1 MKRLY
6 TLLVSL
12 LLCMLCA
19 FTLTACGGGDDDS
32 GKGGAHEHDYQAT
45 EYFDKDNTFAKV
57 LECKNAGCSQKTIT
71 YDSIEITN
79 ADQLVALNQ
88 YFAGSY
94 KFNGASLKV
103 TIKNDIDMTGKSW
116 TPIKISAN
124 NRFAYTFEGAA
135 SGVTITNLNVTG
147 DYAGFFGE
155 VSKELTVKNITVK
168 NSVFTSEEFEDCY
181 AGGLIAFVNG
191 AKVTVNNCSVVDCQI
206 NGYSAAG
213 AIYGKAYKETAD
225 SQPIIIEISNVTVD
239 GNTITS
245 DGFAG
250 GFYGIGADAPVN
262 ALVVNMGKFVLTDN
276 TITSNALD
284 QLSAGV
290 FVGKIGYSRLFFE
303 TAGNATVSQIAS
315 SNQATSNGTE
325 ISANS
330 RLYGRTGWH
339 AGYLKSEVGG
349 LSFGGEITNN
359 ETVN

>member
-1 MKRLY
+1 M
-6 TLLVSL
+6 S
-12 LLCMLCA
+12 
-19 FTLTACGGGDDDS
+19 
-32 GKGGAHEHDYQAT
+32 
-45 EYFDKDNTFAKV
+45 
-57 LECKNAGCSQKTIT
+57 
-71 YDSIEITN
+71 
-79 ADQLVALNQ
+79 
-88 YFAGSY
+88 
-94 KFNGASLKV
+94 
-103 TIKNDIDMTGKSW
+103 
-116 TPIKISAN
+116 
-124 NRFAYTFEGAA
+124 
-135 SGVTITNLNVTG
+135 
-147 DYAGFFGE
+147 
-155 VSKELTVKNITVK
+155 
-168 NSVFTSEEFEDCY
+168 
-181 AGGLIAFVNG
+181 
-191 AKVTVNNCSVVDCQI
+191 
-206 NGYSAAG
+206 
-213 AIYGKAYKETAD
+213 YKETAD